1 MASEPIQTWESHPE
15 INERQL
21 ANLWR
26 TYIETRDETL
36 RNLLMEYYLAKVK
49 HYCLW
54 YHAKLPKAVSPDE
67 VVSFGT
73 RGLRSA
79 VEKFD
84 PDMGVKFETYCYSK
98 VRGAVLDGL
107 RKLDWVPRHV
117 RVRINHLKKCRE
129 ELTSALGRKPCDE
142 EIAHYMG
149 LSPDEVHRLANHARR
164 GRRVSLE
171 ARVAASGPE
180 DPLTPRDIVVDETAP
195 SPERRIQ
202 RESVKQLVLRGL
214 SEAERQLLLLYYYEQ
229 LTMREIG
236 AVLGLSESRISQMHS
251 SLIGR
256 LQTTLADRQDEFLE

>member
-1 MASEPIQTWESHPE
+1 MQTWESRAE
-15 INERQL
+15 LGEEQL
-21 ANLWR
+21 ENLWG

-36 RNLLMEYYLAKVK
+36 RNLLMEYYLPKVK

-67 VVSFGT
+67 VVSFGVH
-73 RGLRSA
+73 GLRSA

-84 PDMGVKFETYCYSK
+84 PDVGVKFETYCYSK

-107 RKLDWVPRHV
+107 RKLDWMPRHV

-214 SEAERQLLLLYYYEQ
+214 SEAERRLLLLYYYEH

-256 LQTTLADRQDEFLE
+256 LQTTLADRRDEFLE